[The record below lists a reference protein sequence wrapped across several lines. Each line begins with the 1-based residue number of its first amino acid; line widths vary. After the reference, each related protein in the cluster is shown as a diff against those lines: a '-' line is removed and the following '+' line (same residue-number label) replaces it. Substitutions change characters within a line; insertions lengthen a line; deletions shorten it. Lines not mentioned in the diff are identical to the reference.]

1 MSKTTFTAANPSAKD
16 IHATVT
22 NSLIAAIE
30 ANPGDWTMPWRR
42 SGQSLRLPL
51 NAASKRAYRGINT
64 VVLWVT
70 AQESSYASRHW
81 ATYKQWS
88 ELGAQVKKGEKGT
101 PVVFYKTFHA
111 NPDPDDPE
119 DDGTR
124 RTARSFTVFNA
135 SQVEGFDDPDAAEE
149 EALPADAPQRI
160 ETAERFIAAT
170 RADIRYGGDRAFYRP
185 STDHIQMPLLSSFT
199 GTDTMPADE
208 AFAATKLHEI
218 LHWSGAPHRLN
229 REFGKRFGDE
239 AYAFEELV
247 AEIGACMLMA
257 ELSIAP
263 NIRPDHAQYLAHWL
277 GILKQDKRAIFT
289 AAARAQEAVE
299 FLRTL
304 QTEPAQTGEE
314 PLAVAA

>member
-1 MSKTTFTAANPSAKD
+1 MNRTSFRRASAQPKD
-16 IHATVT
+16 IHALVT
-22 NSLIAAIE
+22 SSLIASIE
-30 ANPGDWTMPWRR
+30 GNPGDWTMPWRR
-42 SGQSLRLPL
+42 SGQSLKLPL
-51 NAASKRAYRGINT
+51 NAASKRPYRGINT

-70 AQESSYASRHW
+70 AQESGYASRHW

-88 ELGAQVKKGEKGT
+88 ELGAQVRKGETGT
-101 PVVFYKTFHA
+101 PIVFYKSFQA
-111 NPDPDDPE
+111 EPDPDDPG

-135 SQVEGFDDPDAAEE
+135 SQVDGFDDPDAGEH
-149 EALPADAPQRI
+149 ALPADEPERI
-160 ETAERFIAAT
+160 EAAERFIAAT

-185 STDHIQMPLLSSFT
+185 STDHIQMPPLSSFT

-218 LHWSGAPHRLN
+218 LHWSGAAHRLN

-247 AEIGACMLMA
+247 AEIGTCMLMA
-257 ELSIAP
+257 ELSITP

-299 FLRTL
+299 FLSSL
-304 QTEPAQTGEE
+304 QTEAAETTEA